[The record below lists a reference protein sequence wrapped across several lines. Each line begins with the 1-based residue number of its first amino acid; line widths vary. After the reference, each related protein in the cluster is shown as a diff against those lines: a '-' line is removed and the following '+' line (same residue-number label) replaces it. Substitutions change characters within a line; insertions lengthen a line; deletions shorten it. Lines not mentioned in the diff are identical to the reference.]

1 MNWRSVTRNFGF
13 ANSQL
18 TGMGYNQCQ
27 STRLRKEVGVATSI
41 ALFLNSSFVCYT
53 GYDFS

>member
-1 MNWRSVTRNFGF
+1 MNWRSVTRNFSF

-18 TGMGYNQCQ
+18 AGMRYNQCQ
-27 STRLRKEVGVATSI
+27 GTRLRKEVAVATSI
-41 ALFLNSSFVCYT
+41 ALFLNFSFVCYT